1 MYDRI
6 QDISVQQG
14 IIGKFF
20 RYGNVIPTSS
30 SGVGTGTDSSNLSVG
45 VGINASPI
53 PSLGVKAG
61 GEKGVIG
68 FRARPNNCLYG
79 IHEPQKNVVLI
90 SKMMFKRNEVTKL
103 DELTDIMKE
112 IRDSRNGLT

>member
-1 MYDRI
+1 
-6 QDISVQQG
+6 
-14 IIGKFF
+14 
-20 RYGNVIPTSS
+20 
-30 SGVGTGTDSSNLSVG
+30 VG
-45 VGINASPI
+45 VGINASPM
-53 PSLGVKAG
+53 PLLGLKAG

-79 IHEPQKNVVLI
+79 IHEPQKNVILI